1 MAQNMEQ
8 EQPME
13 PEQSVESPKNEKGEQ
28 EKKPEPLYEL
38 YTLLHDVVHILAAIT
53 IIFVFAFRLVGVN
66 GDSMYPTLHNNDYLI
81 LQSNLLCG
89 DYEYG
94 DIVVA
99 SVPTFEDGEPVVKRV
114 IATGGQTVDVAYDDA
129 GRGTVSVDGVVLT
142 EDYIN
147 EIMSSSRYANCHVVV
162 PEGQLFVMGDNRNHS
177 TDSRFFGCVDERYV
191 LGKALIVVLPGSNID
206 TGYSGGE
213 RDMSRFGS
221 VYDNE

>member
-1 MAQNMEQ
+1 MAQDMEH
-8 EQPME
+8 ERPME
-13 PEQSVESPKNEKGEQ
+13 PEPPAENAGNEK

-38 YTLLHDVVHILAAIT
+38 YTLVHDVVYILAAIT
-53 IIFVFAFRLVGVN
+53 ILFVFAFRLVGVN
-66 GDSMYPTLHNNDYLI
+66 GDSMFPTLHNNDYLI
-81 LQSNLLCG
+81 LQSSFICG

-99 SVPTFEDGEPVVKRV
+99 SVPTFEQGEPVVKRV
-114 IATGGQTVDVAYDDA
+114 IATGGQTVDIAYDDT
-129 GRGTVSVDGVVLT
+129 GRGTVSVDGVVLA

-147 EIMSSSRYANCHVVV
+147 EIMNGGKYADCHIVV

-191 LGKALIVVLPGSNID
+191 LGKALIIVLPGSNID

-221 VYDNE
+221 VYDNG

>member
-1 MAQNMEQ
+1 MAQDMEHKQ
-8 EQPME
+8 PVESEQAVCE
-13 PEQSVESPKNEKGEQ
+13 PEKTDRAQ
-28 EKKPEPLYEL
+28 EKKSEPLYEL
-38 YTLLHDVVHILAAIT
+38 YTLLHDVVYILAAIT
-53 IIFVFAFRLVGVN
+53 VLFVFAFRLVGVN
-66 GDSMYPTLHNNDYLI
+66 GDSMFPTLHNNDYLI

-94 DIVVA
+94 DVVVA

-114 IATGGQTVDVAYDDA
+114 IATGGQTVEITYDA
-129 GRGTVSVDGVVLT
+129 NGSGSVSVDGVTLE

-147 EIMSSSRYANCHVVV
+147 EAMISGQYASCSLVV

-191 LGKALIVVLPGSNID
+191 LGKALLIVLPGSNVD

-213 RDMSRFGS
+213 REMSRFGGIQ
-221 VYDNE
+221 